1 MGVAKSQTRLSDWA
15 CMHTHKN
22 NLSQIRKKKKKKN
35 QFLEGLVNLAVKFE
49 TDTMDN
55 KNFVQTAFR
64 SDVAYMT
71 VMVL

>member
-22 NLSQIRKKKKKKN
+22 NLSQIRKKKK
-35 QFLEGLVNLAVKFE
+35 FLEGLVNLAVKFE

-55 KNFVQTAFR
+55 KNFVRTAFR

-71 VMVL
+71 VVVL

>member
-1 MGVAKSQTRLSDWA
+1 
-15 CMHTHKN
+15 MHTHKN
-22 NLSQIRKKKKKKN
+22 NLSQIRKKKKK

-55 KNFVQTAFR
+55 KNFFQTAFR

-71 VMVL
+71 VVVL